1 MESMDNSA
9 QENLRRFFERIERLE
24 EEKAG
29 IAGDIKEV
37 YEEAK
42 SFGYDPKVMRKVIAL
57 RKLERQEREELE
69 ALTDLYLAAV
79 EG

>member
-24 EEKAG
+24 EDKAG

-37 YEEAK
+37 YEEAAGLGFCK
-42 SFGYDPKVMRKVIAL
+42 KTLRAVIRA
-57 RKLERQEREELE
+57 RSKEQKELE
-69 ALTDLYLAAV
+69 LEQSMFELYMAACD
-79 EG
+79 G